1 MDPPL
6 RLLGLMFHA
15 PHSEKSAERPFR
27 GGFKGIKKVFGV
39 VGPGGAMQ
47 PLLACRGMLS
57 QDLFESPNGA

>member
-1 MDPPL
+1 
-6 RLLGLMFHA
+6 MFHA
-15 PHSEKSAERPFR
+15 PRSEKSAERPFR